1 MKKTTIYALLC
12 GLFFVSS
19 TYAKDKPI
27 VTMAKAKKT
36 VFEKTMLFPAKI
48 YSKVSS
54 LIKSDGDLI
63 VIDKLV
69 KLGQE
74 VKKGDPLLVLRNRDL
89 SMHYE
94 KRILKAT
101 VDGVVANIN
110 VNKGQYISR
119 GEELIHI
126 NDPSA
131 LAGRIEVSAADYK
144 KIKSGLTGTID
155 ISSLELKDLPITITG
170 VGTAVDN
177 LTGTVSVDI
186 DINKDLD
193 KLIPGVI
200 GLAKVSLNKEERLL
214 VKEKALYYIGEDVF
228 IATADKN
235 KKVKK
240 IKVKL
245 GKRFKEK
252 IEVLDGLKLDS
263 EYIVESP
270 KFLRDTEE
278 VAIKESDKKKKE
290 SK

>member
-1 MKKTTIYALLC
+1 MKLTAIIALFSVALSLPVYAN
-12 GLFFVSS
+12 
-19 TYAKDKPI
+19 DKPL

-69 KLGQE
+69 TLGQK
-74 VKKGDPLLVLRNRDL
+74 VKKGDALLVLRNQDL

-94 KRILKAT
+94 KRILRAT

-110 VNKGQYISR
+110 VTKGQYISR
-119 GEELIHI
+119 GEDLIHI

-144 KIKSGLTGTID
+144 KIKTGLEGTID
-155 ISSLELKDLPITITG
+155 ISSLDLKDLPITITG

-177 LTGTVSVDI
+177 LTGTVSVEI

-200 GLAKVSLNKEERLL
+200 GLAKVSLNKEEKLL

-228 IATADKN
+228 IATADEN

-240 IKVKL
+240 IKIKL
-245 GKRFKEK
+245 GKRYKEK
-252 IEVLDGLKLDS
+252 IEVLEGLELGS

-278 VAIKESDKKKKE
+278 VAIKETEKKQDKETK
-290 SK
+290 